1 MRGSAAVML
10 AVTVT
15 GCSTVKLAQRDG
27 CWVRKTE
34 RFLIGSKEEVGPC
47 APPAPNWSD
56 DRLTRLVQECSA
68 RADYRWQGRALEAWN
83 RREPM
88 PERPPEES
96 VLRDCMSESTRS
108 MLSENAA
115 MKERMGELSAQ
126 RDAMA
131 AERDA
136 MRGQE
141 AEARKQVL
149 ATEIET
155 RKQLLASEV
164 ETRKQ
169 LLASHEKLADYLGQ
183 AASKAQAPATATAS
197 ATSDSAGTAHTESA
211 HDSQTSLASESAPGQ
226 PMPVVVTTGSAAPP
240 AKEGATR
247 GRALRKARAT
257 PAAARAC
264 PPTATAAATPIP
276 NATSTRDPL
285 FPTLSPG
292 GGEGG
297 RPSAPAPSPTATWAP
312 TLTPTQPS
320 PDPAAATP

>member
-1 MRGSAAVML
+1 MRGSAAVLL

-126 RDAMA
+126 RDALKAEADA
-131 AERDA
+131 A
-136 MRGQE
+136 RGQE

-169 LLASHEKLADYLGQ
+169 LLASHEKLADYLGK
-183 AASKAQAPATATAS
+183 AAGKAQAPATATAS
-197 ATSDSAGTAHTESA
+197 AKSDSAGTAHTESA
-211 HDSQTSLASESAPGQ
+211 HDSKTSLASESAMAQ
-226 PMPVVVTTGSAAPP
+226 PVRV
-240 AKEGATR
+240 EGAPR
-247 GRALRKARAT
+247 GRALRQART
-257 PAAARAC
+257 PPVAAQAC
-264 PPTATAAATPIP
+264 PPTATTTAAPTPTWTP
-276 NATSTRDPL
+276 NWT
-285 FPTLSPG
+285 
-292 GGEGG
+292 
-297 RPSAPAPSPTATWAP
+297 P
-312 TLTPTQPS
+312 TLTLTPPPTSTPATS
-320 PDPAAATP
+320 DPTAAAP